1 MCTLRWGFALANL
14 FLSGLFFVFDLHL
27 KPVSRSIMLMKM
39 SWVITVLLCS
49 VSLNSALPS
58 LQKLVI
64 ILLFVCDAALVLDL
78 SKLGSTLLVHA
89 VLKVATHRA
98 ISLSDLSKD
107 VSLVSLLVHGFLEG
121 ALLMHPVLTVNLL
134 IDL

>member
-1 MCTLRWGFALANL
+1 
-14 FLSGLFFVFDLHL
+14 
-27 KPVSRSIMLMKM
+27 MLMKM
-39 SWVITVLLCS
+39 SWVITVSLCS

-98 ISLSDLSKD
+98 IPLSDLSKD